1 MRNQLVLCWSGSPSA
16 FGYRMGWLR
25 ALLGQKLRS
34 LSRSF
39 AALFILFVRFGY
51 PNLARG
57 VLAEIR
63 SHYARQQS
71 NPSARMQK
79 YRYHG
84 DESKLLENYKENGTH
99 IHNSLNQ
106 WISPSVNRQRIHRRS
121 ILNLVPQEHTVL
133 RQRDVL
139 SNVTLKRMLWESI
152 SADIKPPTNRK
163 VEPTIKCWF

>member
-63 SHYARQQS
+63 PHYARPQS
-71 NPSARMQK
+71 NPCARMQK
-79 YRYHG
+79 HRYHG
-84 DESKLLENYKENGTH
+84 DERELLKDNKQVRET
-99 IHNSLNQ
+99 IVQNQ
-106 WISPSVNRQRIHRRS
+106 RIPPSVNRQQIHRRS
-121 ILNLVPQEHTVL
+121 ICKSGIAGAYSPSSS
-133 RQRDVL
+133 RRSRR
-139 SNVTLKRMLWESI
+139 SNVMVDQNAVRVHFCGY
-152 SADIKPPTNRK
+152 K
-163 VEPTIKCWF
+163 VAS

>member
-71 NPSARMQK
+71 NPCARMQK
-79 YRYHG
+79 HRYHG
-84 DESKLLENYKENGTH
+84 DESELLKNNKKYGRRQVH
-99 IHNSLNQ
+99 IHDSQNQ
-106 WISPSVNRQRIHRRS
+106 WISPSVNRRRIHRRS
-121 ILNLVPQEHTVL
+121 ICKSGTAGAYSPSSL
-133 RQRDVL
+133 RRSRSAKQRDVDEECCGSPFL
-139 SNVTLKRMLWESI
+139 RL
-152 SADIKPPTNRK
+152 
-163 VEPTIKCWF
+163 

>member
-1 MRNQLVLCWSGSPSA
+1 MRNELVLCWYGSPSA

-25 ALLGQKLRS
+25 ALQGQKLRS

-71 NPSARMQK
+71 DPSARMQK
-79 YRYHG
+79 HRYHG
-84 DESKLLENYKENGTH
+84 DESRVAGKLQKSTGRDMH
-99 IHNSLNQ
+99 IHDSQNQ

-121 ILNLVPQEHTVL
+121 IFKSGTAGACSPSSL
-133 RQRDVL
+133 RRSRSAKQRDVDDECCGSPFL
-139 SNVTLKRMLWESI
+139 RL
-152 SADIKPPTNRK
+152 
-163 VEPTIKCWF
+163 

>member
-71 NPSARMQK
+71 NPCARMQK
-79 YRYHG
+79 HRYHG
-84 DESKLLENYKENGTH
+84 DERRFAGKQQKSTGRDMH
-99 IHNSLNQ
+99 IHDSQNQ

-121 ILNLVPQEHTVL
+121 ICKSGTAGAYSPSSL
-133 RQRDVL
+133 RR
-139 SNVTLKRMLWESI
+139 S
-152 SADIKPPTNRK
+152 
-163 VEPTIKCWF
+163 

>member
-51 PNLARG
+51 PNLASG

-79 YRYHG
+79 HRYHG
-84 DESKLLENYKENGTH
+84 DESKVAGKLQKSTGRNMH
-99 IHNSLNQ
+99 INDSQNQ
-106 WISPSVNRQRIHRRS
+106 WIFPSVNRQRIHRRS
-121 ILNLVPQEHTVL
+121 ICKSGTAGAYSPSSL
-133 RQRDVL
+133 RR
-139 SNVTLKRMLWESI
+139 S
-152 SADIKPPTNRK
+152 
-163 VEPTIKCWF
+163 

>member
-16 FGYRMGWLR
+16 FGYRMGSLR

-63 SHYARQQS
+63 PHNARPQS
-71 NPSARMQK
+71 NPCARMQK
-79 YRYHG
+79 HRYHG
-84 DESKLLENYKENGTH
+84 DESRVSEGLQRVRETTCTSMIPK
-99 IHNSLNQ
+99 NQ
-106 WISPSVNRQRIHRRS
+106 WIPPSVNRQRIHRRS
-121 ILNLVPQEHTVL
+121 IFKSGTAGAYSPSSL
-133 RQRDVL
+133 RRSRSAKQRDVDEECRRVL
-139 SNVTLKRMLWESI
+139 
-152 SADIKPPTNRK
+152 
-163 VEPTIKCWF
+163 

>member
-71 NPSARMQK
+71 NPSARTQK
-79 YRYHG
+79 HRYHG
-84 DESKLLENYKENGTH
+84 DEIRASDGLQKVREAICTSMIPKINGFPHLQGELELELIQSQMAQK
-99 IHNSLNQ
+99 
-106 WISPSVNRQRIHRRS
+106 PM
-121 ILNLVPQEHTVL
+121 L
-133 RQRDVL
+133 RG
-139 SNVTLKRMLWESI
+139 
-152 SADIKPPTNRK
+152 
-163 VEPTIKCWF
+163 

>member
-39 AALFILFVRFGY
+39 AALFILLVRFGY

-63 SHYARQQS
+63 SHYAHQQS

-79 YRYHG
+79 HRYHG
-84 DESKLLENYKENGTH
+84 DEVSCWKTTKFTGSDMH
-99 IHNSLNQ
+99 IHDPQNQ
-106 WISPSVNRQRIHRRS
+106 WISPSVNRRRIHRRS
-121 ILNLVPQEHTVL
+121 ICKSGTAGAYSPSSS
-133 RQRDVL
+133 RRPRR
-139 SNVTLKRMLWESI
+139 SNVTVNQ
-152 SADIKPPTNRK
+152 DV
-163 VEPTIKCWF
+163 VEVHLNT

>member
-16 FGYRMGWLR
+16 FGYRMGWLQ

-63 SHYARQQS
+63 PHYARPQS
-71 NPSARMQK
+71 NPCARMQK
-79 YRYHG
+79 HRYHG
-84 DESKLLENYKENGTH
+84 DERDLLEDNKQVRETIVH
-99 IHNSLNQ
+99 IHNSQNQ
-106 WISPSVNRQRIHRRS
+106 WIPPSVNRQRIHRRS
-121 ILNLVPQEHTVL
+121 ICKSGTAGAYSPSSL
-133 RQRDVL
+133 RRSRSAKRRDVDEECCGSPFL
-139 SNVTLKRMLWESI
+139 RL
-152 SADIKPPTNRK
+152 
-163 VEPTIKCWF
+163 

>member
-39 AALFILFVRFGY
+39 AALFILFVRLGY

-79 YRYHG
+79 HRYHG
-84 DESKLLENYKENGTH
+84 DERDLQENYK
-99 IHNSLNQ
+99 NSTGNDKCISMIPQNQ
-106 WISPSVNRQRIHRRS
+106 WIPPSVNRQRIHRRS
-121 ILNLVPQEHTVL
+121 ICKSGTAGAYSPSSS
-133 RQRDVL
+133 RRPRR
-139 SNVTLKRMLWESI
+139 SNVSTKKNVVRVHFCGYE
-152 SADIKPPTNRK
+152 AAN
-163 VEPTIKCWF
+163 

>member
-1 MRNQLVLCWSGSPSA
+1 MRNQLVLCWSRSPSA

-39 AALFILFVRFGY
+39 AALILFVRLGY

-79 YRYHG
+79 HRYHG
-84 DESKLLENYKENGTH
+84 DESKVAGKLRKSTGHDMH
-99 IHNSLNQ
+99 IHDSQNQ

-121 ILNLVPQEHTVL
+121 ICKSGTAGAYSPSSTRHL
-133 RQRDVL
+133 R
-139 SNVTLKRMLWESI
+139 
-152 SADIKPPTNRK
+152 RK
-163 VEPTIKCWF
+163 QCDGE

>member
-79 YRYHG
+79 HRYHG
-84 DESKLLENYKENGTH
+84 DESKVAGKLQKSMGHDMH
-99 IHNSLNQ
+99 IHDSQNQ
-106 WISPSVNRQRIHRRS
+106 WISPSVNRQPIHRRS
-121 ILNLVPQEHTVL
+121 ICKSGTAGAYSPSSL
-133 RQRDVL
+133 RRSRSAKQRDVDEECCGSPFL
-139 SNVTLKRMLWESI
+139 RL
-152 SADIKPPTNRK
+152 
-163 VEPTIKCWF
+163 

>member
-1 MRNQLVLCWSGSPSA
+1 MRDQLVLCWSGSPSA

-51 PNLARG
+51 PNLASG

-79 YRYHG
+79 HRYHG
-84 DESKLLENYKENGTH
+84 DESRVARKLQKSTGRNMH
-99 IHNSLNQ
+99 IHDSQNQ

-121 ILNLVPQEHTVL
+121 ICKSGTAGAHSPSSL
-133 RQRDVL
+133 RRSRSAKQRDVDEECFGNPFL
-139 SNVTLKRMLWESI
+139 QL
-152 SADIKPPTNRK
+152 
-163 VEPTIKCWF
+163 

>member
-1 MRNQLVLCWSGSPSA
+1 MRNQLVLSWFGSPSA

-51 PNLARG
+51 PNLASG

-79 YRYHG
+79 HRYHG
-84 DESKLLENYKENGTH
+84 DESKFAGKLQKSMGHDMH
-99 IHNSLNQ
+99 IHDSQNQ
-106 WISPSVNRQRIHRRS
+106 WISPSENRQPIHRRS
-121 ILNLVPQEHTVL
+121 ICKSGTAGAYSPSSL
-133 RQRDVL
+133 RR
-139 SNVTLKRMLWESI
+139 S
-152 SADIKPPTNRK
+152 
-163 VEPTIKCWF
+163 

>member
-57 VLAEIR
+57 VLTETR

-79 YRYHG
+79 HRYHG
-84 DESKLLENYKENGTH
+84 DESKFAGGQQTARKAIVH
-99 IHNSLNQ
+99 IHNSQNQ
-106 WISPSVNRQRIHRRS
+106 WIPPSVNRQRIHRRS
-121 ILNLVPQEHTVL
+121 IFKSGTAGAYSPSSSRRSPQ
-133 RQRDVL
+133 
-139 SNVTLKRMLWESI
+139 SNVTL
-152 SADIKPPTNRK
+152 IKDVLGVHFCGYKAAN
-163 VEPTIKCWF
+163 

>member
-34 LSRSF
+34 VSRSF

-79 YRYHG
+79 HRYHG
-84 DESKLLENYKENGTH
+84 DESKVAGKLQKVRDTICTSMIPKINGYPH
-99 IHNSLNQ
+99 LKIVNQ
-106 WISPSVNRQRIHRRS
+106 FTGGQYV
-121 ILNLVPQEHTVL
+121 NLVPQEHTVL
-133 RQRDVL
+133 RHCDVL
-139 SNVTLKRMLWESI
+139 DRQSNVTLMK
-152 SADIKPPTNRK
+152 NV
-163 VEPTIKCWF
+163 VEVHFCGCKAAN

>member
-1 MRNQLVLCWSGSPSA
+1 
-16 FGYRMGWLR
+16 MGWLR

-79 YRYHG
+79 HRYHG
-84 DESKLLENYKENGTH
+84 DESKAAGKLQKSTGHDMHTRARAIGNLQVADAAENRY
-99 IHNSLNQ
+99 
-106 WISPSVNRQRIHRRS
+106 
-121 ILNLVPQEHTVL
+121 
-133 RQRDVL
+133 
-139 SNVTLKRMLWESI
+139 
-152 SADIKPPTNRK
+152 A
-163 VEPTIKCWF
+163 

>member
-79 YRYHG
+79 HRYHG
-84 DESKLLENYKENGTH
+84 DESKFAGKLQKSMGHDMH
-99 IHNSLNQ
+99 IHDSQNQ
-106 WISPSVNRQRIHRRS
+106 WISPSENRQPIHRRS
-121 ILNLVPQEHTVL
+121 ICKSGTAGAYSPSSS
-133 RQRDVL
+133 RRSQR
-139 SNVTLKRMLWESI
+139 SNVTLKKDVLEVHFCGYKAAS
-152 SADIKPPTNRK
+152 
-163 VEPTIKCWF
+163 

>member
-1 MRNQLVLCWSGSPSA
+1 MRNQLVLSWSGSPSP

-79 YRYHG
+79 HRYHG
-84 DESKLLENYKENGTH
+84 DESKFAGKLQNSTGRDMH
-99 IHNSLNQ
+99 IHDSQNQ

-121 ILNLVPQEHTVL
+121 ICKSGTAGAYSPSSL
-133 RQRDVL
+133 RRSRPAKQHGVDKECCGNPFRRL
-139 SNVTLKRMLWESI
+139 
-152 SADIKPPTNRK
+152 
-163 VEPTIKCWF
+163 

>member
-79 YRYHG
+79 HRYHG
-84 DESKLLENYKENGTH
+84 DESKFAGKLQ
-99 IHNSLNQ
+99 NSTGNDKCISMIPKNQ
-106 WISPSVNRQRIHRRS
+106 WIPPSVNRQRIHRRS
-121 ILNLVPQEHTVL
+121 ICKSGTAGAYSPSSS
-133 RQRDVL
+133 RRPRR
-139 SNVTLKRMLWESI
+139 SNVTV
-152 SADIKPPTNRK
+152 NQNV
-163 VEPTIKCWF
+163 VEVHFCGCKAAS

>member
-79 YRYHG
+79 HRYHG
-84 DESKLLENYKENGTH
+84 DESKVAGKLQKSTGHDMH
-99 IHNSLNQ
+99 IHDSQNQ

-121 ILNLVPQEHTVL
+121 ICKSGTAGAYSPSSL
-133 RQRDVL
+133 RRSRSAKQRDVDEECFGSPFL
-139 SNVTLKRMLWESI
+139 RL
-152 SADIKPPTNRK
+152 
-163 VEPTIKCWF
+163 

>member
-79 YRYHG
+79 HRYHG
-84 DESKLLENYKENGTH
+84 DESKVAGELQNSTGRDMH
-99 IHNSLNQ
+99 IHDSQNQ

-121 ILNLVPQEHTVL
+121 ICKSGTAGAYSPSSL
-133 RQRDVL
+133 RRSRSAKQRDVDEECCGSPFL
-139 SNVTLKRMLWESI
+139 RL
-152 SADIKPPTNRK
+152 
-163 VEPTIKCWF
+163 